1 MQYAIGCGKT
11 DALTHNQNCPAMTYC
26 STAFAV
32 LNAGLK
38 PVLVD
43 TNSLEPTINISEI
56 KNKINKKTKVI
67 MPVHLYGS
75 VVNIKKIKRIIGK
88 RKIFIIDDCSQ
99 AHGAKLGKK
108 RVGSLSDIS
117 CFSLYPGKNLGAYGD
132 AGIITTN
139 NKNFLIEF
147 EIFEI

>member
-1 MQYAIGCGKT
+1 
-11 DALTHNQNCPAMTYC
+11 MTYC

-75 VVNIKKIKRIIGK
+75 VVNIKKN
-88 RKIFIIDDCSQ
+88 
-99 AHGAKLGKK
+99 KK
-108 RVGSLSDIS
+108 NHWKK
-117 CFSLYPGKNLGAYGD
+117 KNIHY
-132 AGIITTN
+132 
-139 NKNFLIEF
+139 
-147 EIFEI
+147 